1 MNKHTLVLSD
11 SKIIISGLSLILR
24 QNKIRLVVK
33 SDTIPGY
40 NLSPLNMDELFVN
53 NEDLEKAKPIINSYK
68 KQILKDG

>member
-24 QNKIRLVVK
+24 QNKLRVLVK

>member
-68 KQILKDG
+68 KQILEGG

>member
-1 MNKHTLVLSD
+1 MNNHTLVLSD

-24 QNKIRLVVK
+24 QNKVRVLVK

-40 NLSPLNMDELFVN
+40 DLSPLNMDELFVN
-53 NEDLEKAKPIINSYK
+53 NEDLEKARPIINSYK

>member
-68 KQILKDG
+68 KQILKGG

>member
-1 MNKHTLVLSD
+1 MNNHTLVLSD

-24 QNKIRLVVK
+24 QNKVRVLVR

-40 NLSPLNMDELFVN
+40 DLSPLNMDELFVN
-53 NEDLEKAKPIINSYK
+53 NEDLEKARPIINSYK

>member
-40 NLSPLNMDELFVN
+40 DLSPLNMDELFVN
-53 NEDLEKAKPIINSYK
+53 NEDLEKARPIINSYK